1 MSLSSILPAPSQP
14 TYTIQEEHALFK
26 TPAGAGN
33 RRSGTEKKVKEV
45 PPYGERDG
53 FVPRSVEDYGDGGA
67 FPEIHVAQYPLEM
80 GRKKSSDNAVVPV
93 QLDSS
98 GRVKHEAILGHTK
111 PVFSQ
116 YTDLIEKP
124 HVEEELGKP
133 DEETVA
139 ETTAKTRSALERLV
153 QGKIQAA
160 QPSSVVTKAGGPTYV
175 KYTPAQQGAA
185 FNSGAQNR
193 IIRMVEMPKDP
204 LEPPKFKHKKVPRG
218 PSSPPAPVMHS
229 PPRKVTVKD
238 QQNWKIPPCISNW
251 KNSKG
256 YTIPLDKRLAADGR
270 DLQENGINDKFAKLS
285 ESLYVAEQVARQEV
299 EARSKIQ
306 KRVMMKEKER
316 KEEQLRKLAEE
327 ARMHRYGGAPVRS
340 DSTED
345 AIMEDQEEEDPEGK
359 AERDSVREER
369 RRERE
374 RELRLEAAGKKGKL
388 LRDEDRDVSEKIA
401 LGQAGAGPKSD
412 EALFD
417 QRLFNQSMG
426 IDQGFGEE
434 DSYNIYSK
442 PLFGGSTAN
451 VMYRPRKNEED
462 WGNEDDV
469 NKLLATNKFKPDKDF
484 SGVDR
489 SKASEPRNKPV
500 EFEKTEEDPF
510 GLDEFLNTAKKSSN
524 KRSLDT
530 ARGTLHAGSTGSK
543 DYQHAHESDSKRKK
557 IEFES
562 KSRR

>member
-14 TYTIQEEHALFK
+14 IYNVHEEHAIFK
-26 TPAGAGN
+26 QPHGMRHAERT
-33 RRSGTEKKVKEV
+33 VKEI
-45 PPYGERDG
+45 PGYGYRQS

-80 GRKKSSDNAVVPV
+80 GRKKATDSAIVPV

-98 GRVKHEAILGHTK
+98 GRLKHEAILGHTK

-116 YTDLIEKP
+116 YTDLIERP
-124 HVEEELGKP
+124 HTEEELGRP
-133 DEETVA
+133 DEEEIA
-139 ETTAKTRSALERLV
+139 EITAKTRSALEKLV

-160 QPSSVVTKAGGPTYV
+160 QPSAVATKAGGPTYV

-218 PSSPPAPVMHS
+218 PPSPPAPVMHS

-270 DLQENGINDKFAKLS
+270 DLQEDVINDKFAKLS
-285 ESLYVAEQVARQEV
+285 ESLYIAEQVARQEV
-299 EARSKIQ
+299 SSRHKIQ
-306 KRVMMKEKER
+306 KRVLVKEKER
-316 KEEQLRKLAEE
+316 KEEMLKKLAED
-327 ARMHRYGGAPVRS
+327 ARLHRSGAAPVRETS
-340 DSTED
+340 AE
-345 AIMEDQEEEDPEGK
+345 EEEDQDDEGK
-359 AERDSVREER
+359 AERDAVREER

-374 RELRLEAAGKKGKL
+374 RELRLEAAGRKGKIM
-388 LRDEDRDVSEKIA
+388 RDENRDVSEKIA
-401 LGQAGAGPKSD
+401 LGQAGSGPKSD

-417 QRLFNQSMG
+417 QRLFNQTVG
-426 IDQGFGEE
+426 LDQGFGEE

-451 VMYRPRKNEED
+451 VLYRPRKGGEED
-462 WGNEDDV
+462 EEDV
-469 NKLLATNKFKPDKDF
+469 NKLLATSKFKPDKEF

-489 SKASEPRNKPV
+489 SKTSEPRNKPV

-510 GLDEFLNTAKKSSN
+510 GLDEFLNIAKKS
-524 KRSLDT
+524 KRPLDKISK
-530 ARGTLHAGSTGSK
+530 GTMHAGSTGSK
-543 DYQHAHESDSKRKK
+543 DYQHAHEQDSKRKR
-557 IEFES
+557 IEFE
-562 KSRR
+562 KLRR